1 MLTDKYIPAMKK
13 ISIFLSSIWFLAL
26 GLGANP
32 LDLQKVSKDA
42 NWFAHFDFSAMRKS
56 EVGTFIRTSIEE
68 IPEVI
73 NRINRM
79 KKDHG
84 IDFDGFSHLTVSG
97 SGERDRAIA
106 ILKGGVDMDKLIEN
120 PKLADRLEIDQIGK
134 NKIYSTKRGKRPMA
148 FAPLKKGVIVGG
160 PDVNYVN
167 EGILLAKGKSPS
179 HSGNNLLDSLIA
191 SVDHP
196 GFLVFADIERAE
208 KQNYLD
214 ERARFMRDKIKTGA
228 MVIGEAGGA
237 IRISAVVEATRKE
250 TSAPLEAMIR
260 GAMAMI
266 DLKKN
271 ADTRLDAVL
280 ERHSVRRVGN
290 LIWMEMDLSVDAIM
304 EHIKKEMN
312 KSA

>member
-1 MLTDKYIPAMKK
+1 MKK
-13 ISIFLSSIWFLAL
+13 ISFFLSSIWFFAL

-32 LDLQKVSKDA
+32 LDLQKVPRDA

-68 IPEVI
+68 IPEVMD
-73 NRINRM
+73 RINRM
-79 KKDHG
+79 KQDQG
-84 IDFDGFSHLTVSG
+84 VDLDGFSHLTLSG

-106 ILKGGVDMDKLIEN
+106 ILKGGVDMKKIFEN
-120 PKLADRLEIDQIGK
+120 PKLVDRLEMDQIGK
-134 NKIYSTKRGKRPMA
+134 NKIYSTNRGRQPMA

-160 PDVNYVN
+160 PNINYVN

-179 HSGNNLLDSLIA
+179 HPGNNLLDSLIA

-196 GFLVFADIERAE
+196 GFLVFADIERAD

-214 ERARFMRDKIKTGA
+214 ERARFMSDKIKTGA

-237 IRISAVVEATRKE
+237 IRISAVLEATGEE

-260 GAMAMI
+260 GGMAMI
-266 DLKKN
+266 DMKKN
-271 ADTRLDAVL
+271 SDTRLDAVL

-304 EHIKKEMN
+304 EHIRKEMN

>member
-1 MLTDKYIPAMKK
+1 MKK
-13 ISIFLSSIWFLAL
+13 ISIFLSFIWIFAL

-32 LDLQKVSKDA
+32 LDLQKVPKDA

-68 IPEVI
+68 IPEVM

-84 IDFDGFSHLTVSG
+84 IDLDGFSHLTLSG

-106 ILKGGVDMDKLIEN
+106 ILKGGVDMKKIFEN
-120 PKLADRLEIDQIGK
+120 PKLVDRLEMDQIGK
-134 NKIYSTKRGKRPMA
+134 NKIYSTNRGRQPMA

-160 PDVNYVN
+160 PNINYVN

-179 HSGNNLLDSLIA
+179 HPGNNLLDSLIA

-196 GFLVFADIERAE
+196 GFLVFADIERADKE
-208 KQNYLD
+208 NYLD
-214 ERARFMRDKIKTGA
+214 ERARFMSDKIKTGA

-237 IRISAVVEATRKE
+237 IRISAVLEATGEE
-250 TSAPLEAMIR
+250 TSAPLEAMIQ
-260 GAMAMI
+260 GGMAMI
-266 DLKKN
+266 DMKKN
-271 ADTRLDAVL
+271 SDTRLDAVL